1 MTAIF
6 IAYNQA
12 YYEEISQLLET
23 QGVRGF
29 TKWNEI
35 TGRGSDT
42 GEPHFGTHT
51 GPTFN
56 DAILTIVDDD
66 KVDNI
71 MNELHNHDNA
81 TAELGLRAFAW
92 KIDRSI

>member
-1 MTAIF
+1 MFRQPQIRAF
-6 IAYNQA
+6 RL
-12 YYEEISQLLET
+12 SSPLLK
-23 QGVRGF
+23 QGGGGF
-29 TKWNEI
+29 TKANES
-35 TGRGSDT
+35 TGRGSET
-42 GEPHFGTHT
+42 GEPHFRSHT
-51 GPTFN
+51 WPTFN
-56 DAILTIVDDD
+56 DAILTFVDDD

>member
-51 GPTFN
+51 WPTFN
-56 DAILTIVDDD
+56 DAILTFVDDD

-81 TAELGLRAFAW
+81 TAELVKSFRLE
-92 KIDRSI
+92 D